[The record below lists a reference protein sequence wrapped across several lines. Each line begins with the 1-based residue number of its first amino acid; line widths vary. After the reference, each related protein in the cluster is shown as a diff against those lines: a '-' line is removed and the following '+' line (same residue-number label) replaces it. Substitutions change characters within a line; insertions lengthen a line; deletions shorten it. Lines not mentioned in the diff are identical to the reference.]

1 MKRLMTYV
9 AVVVLLILISI
20 GVLEYI
26 TPPPP
31 QPPRFPAPPPV
42 HGTSASLF
50 WANQDITLAD
60 KNGELK
66 IYPASTTKML
76 TCIIA
81 LEEGHDKLEQE
92 AVITP
97 FAMHQD
103 GTLVGITPAK
113 PITLHQLLYGMML
126 VSGNDAAVAAAETTG
141 GSYSRFIQMMNE
153 KAESIGAR
161 HSHFNNANGL
171 TDPNHY
177 STANDMAR
185 IGAYAMRNPQFREI
199 VGMKTY
205 PMRFK
210 DGSTRIIRNRNEF
223 LESGFSGANGIKTG
237 MTDAAGK
244 CLVASAIRNG
254 NLMVV
259 SVYNDNARWQDVQSW
274 LTYGFTCAEAWDRYQ
289 KELKAEPIVFKWVNQ
304 VMGREP
310 NEEQTKKVQKTE
322 VFGL

>member
-9 AVVVLLILISI
+9 AVVVLLILVSI

-60 KNGELK
+60 KNGDLK

-103 GTLVGITPAK
+103 GTLVGITPDK

-177 STANDMAR
+177 STANDWGLCNEKPAVQ
-185 IGAYAMRNPQFREI
+185 G
-199 VGMKTY
+199 
-205 PMRFK
+205 
-210 DGSTRIIRNRNEF
+210 NRGHEG
-223 LESGFSGANGIKTG
+223 LS
-237 MTDAAGK
+237 DA
-244 CLVASAIRNG
+244 V
-254 NLMVV
+254 
-259 SVYNDNARWQDVQSW
+259 
-274 LTYGFTCAEAWDRYQ
+274 
-289 KELKAEPIVFKWVNQ
+289 
-304 VMGREP
+304 
-310 NEEQTKKVQKTE
+310 
-322 VFGL
+322 

>member
-1 MKRLMTYV
+1 
-9 AVVVLLILISI
+9 
-20 GVLEYI
+20 
-26 TPPPP
+26 
-31 QPPRFPAPPPV
+31 
-42 HGTSASLF
+42 
-50 WANQDITLAD
+50 
-60 KNGELK
+60 
-66 IYPASTTKML
+66 
-76 TCIIA
+76 
-81 LEEGHDKLEQE
+81 
-92 AVITP
+92 
-97 FAMHQD
+97 
-103 GTLVGITPAK
+103 
-113 PITLHQLLYGMML
+113 
-126 VSGNDAAVAAAETTG
+126 
-141 GSYSRFIQMMNE
+141 
-153 KAESIGAR
+153 
-161 HSHFNNANGL
+161 
-171 TDPNHY
+171 
-177 STANDMAR
+177 
-185 IGAYAMRNPQFREI
+185 
-199 VGMKTY
+199 
-205 PMRFK
+205 MRFK

>member
-9 AVVVLLILISI
+9 AVVVLLILVSI

-31 QPPRFPAPPPV
+31 QPV

-60 KNGELK
+60 KNGDLK

-103 GTLVGITPAK
+103 GTLVGITPDK

-141 GSYSRFIQMMNE
+141 GS
-153 KAESIGAR
+153 
-161 HSHFNNANGL
+161 
-171 TDPNHY
+171 
-177 STANDMAR
+177 
-185 IGAYAMRNPQFREI
+185 
-199 VGMKTY
+199 
-205 PMRFK
+205 
-210 DGSTRIIRNRNEF
+210 
-223 LESGFSGANGIKTG
+223 
-237 MTDAAGK
+237 
-244 CLVASAIRNG
+244 
-254 NLMVV
+254 
-259 SVYNDNARWQDVQSW
+259 
-274 LTYGFTCAEAWDRYQ
+274 
-289 KELKAEPIVFKWVNQ
+289 
-304 VMGREP
+304 
-310 NEEQTKKVQKTE
+310 
-322 VFGL
+322 